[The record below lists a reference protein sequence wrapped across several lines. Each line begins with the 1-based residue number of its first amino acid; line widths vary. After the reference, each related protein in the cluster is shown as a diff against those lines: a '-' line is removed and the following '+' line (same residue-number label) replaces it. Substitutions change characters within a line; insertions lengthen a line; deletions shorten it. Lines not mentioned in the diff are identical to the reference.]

1 MLSTFFF
8 KKITSCIMKE
18 YHKWQMSYRRKQRWC
33 TNSCLR
39 ALNVVKVP
47 SWLRREQGSQNS
59 AKCTSTPLWPP
70 PGSSHVQLTES
81 FYEVGSNVKATSS
94 QQDSLVNTSND
105 LKTRIFGRVGERHD
119 IPGRHGLRWEV
130 GANRKCPSC
139 ALWLVLG
146 CLYANPAQIIGCSSL
161 VMMGA

>member
-1 MLSTFFF
+1 M
-8 KKITSCIMKE
+8 
-18 YHKWQMSYRRKQRWC
+18 
-33 TNSCLR
+33 
-39 ALNVVKVP
+39 
-47 SWLRREQGSQNS
+47 
-59 AKCTSTPLWPP
+59 
-70 PGSSHVQLTES
+70 QLTES

-105 LKTRIFGRVGERHD
+105 LKTRIFGRAGERHD

-130 GANRKCPSC
+130 GAIRKCPSC
-139 ALWLVLG
+139 ALWLILG